1 MLFSLRWFVLKFILF
16 QAGSRNIDLELTTLS
31 SANHVELSP
40 SDAGFQD
47 RYVVQEVIKEMAKN
61 RPIDTKGK
69 RGFKGNFFW
78 MICYAIIYEW
88 TSFPDDDDDNNYCYI
103 FYRVGG
109 IPIENIITKRC
120 LRIDLLTSSEYKTYL
135 YSFWVFHYWTFI
147 LSISWILVWLM
158 MVNMF
163 TCPYSFLI
171 FIFFFFCI
179 N

>member
-1 MLFSLRWFVLKFILF
+1 MLLFYEFLVWELQENFVFWLQVKVENKTWKIDVSSTLFIWCFIFVSLITEVLFSLCWFVLKFILF

-88 TSFPDDDDDNNYCYI
+88 TSFPDDDDDNNYC
-103 FYRVGG
+103 
-109 IPIENIITKRC
+109 
-120 LRIDLLTSSEYKTYL
+120 D
-135 YSFWVFHYWTFI
+135 
-147 LSISWILVWLM
+147 
-158 MVNMF
+158 
-163 TCPYSFLI
+163 I
-171 FIFFFFCI
+171 FIVWEEFPLKI
-179 N
+179 L